1 MPLPEG
7 YVFSQSSLQ
16 DYVDCPRRFQL
27 RHIGRCRWP
36 APETADA
43 LEFERRME
51 LGSAFHRLMRQ
62 LHTGLPAKVLEPVAN
77 SDPCLSLWWSN
88 YVNAPPQE
96 LPDEVRLAE
105 TTLSAGVGAYRV
117 EARYDLLAGKREGRW
132 VIVDWKTGRRR
143 TRRTWLAKRLQ
154 TRIYPLVFVKAGATT
169 NGNVPVSPDQVEML
183 YWFAEFPSQPE
194 RFDYSPEKLAE
205 DSAFLWELVREIDGR
220 SEDIFPLTENEA
232 LCQYCV
238 YRSLCHDNV
247 QAGPLDAWED
257 EDRADTDL
265 EGVDW
270 ESIAPIA
277 F

>member
-43 LEFERRME
+43 LESERRME
-51 LGSAFHRLMRQ
+51 RGSAFHRLMRQ
-62 LHTGLPAKVLEPVAN
+62 LHTGLPAEVLEPVAN
-77 SDPCLSLWWSN
+77 SDPCLSQWWSN
-88 YVNAPPQE
+88 HIRTPPQE

-105 TTLSAGVGAYRV
+105 TTLSACVGAYRV
-117 EARYDLLAGKREGRW
+117 EARYDLLAGKRGGRW
-132 VIVDWKTGRRR
+132 VIVDWKTGQRRSP
-143 TRRTWLAKRLQ
+143 RTWLAQRLQ
-154 TRIYPLVFVKAGATT
+154 TRVYPLVLVKAGATL
-169 NGNVPVSPDQVEML
+169 NGNVPVSPAQVEML
-183 YWFAEFPSQPE
+183 YWFAEVPLQPE
-194 RFDYSPEKLAE
+194 RFGYSPEKLAE
-205 DSAFLWELVREIDGR
+205 DSAFLEELIREIDGR
-220 SEDIFPLTENEA
+220 SEDVFPLTENER

-238 YRSLCHDNV
+238 YRSLCRDSV
-247 QAGPLDAWED
+247 QAGPLDAWEE
-257 EDRADTDL
+257 EDQADTDL

-270 ESIAPIA
+270 ENIAPIA

>member
-51 LGSAFHRLMRQ
+51 QGSAFHRLMRQ
-62 LHTGLPAKVLEPVAN
+62 LHTGVPAKVLEPVAK
-77 SDPCLSLWWSN
+77 SDPCLSQWWSN
-88 YVNAPPQE
+88 YVHTPPRD

-105 TTLSAGVGAYRV
+105 TTLSAPVGAYRV

-132 VIVDWKTGRRR
+132 VIVDWKTGQRRS
-143 TRRTWLAKRLQ
+143 RRTWLTQRLQ
-154 TRIYPLVFVKAGATT
+154 TRIYPLVLVKAGATL
-169 NGNVPVSPDQVEML
+169 NGNVPVSAEQVEML
-183 YWFAEFPSQPE
+183 YWFPEFPLQPE
-194 RFDYSPEKLAE
+194 RFVYSAESLAE
-205 DSAFLWELVREIDGR
+205 DGAFLEELVREIDAC
-220 SEDIFPLTENEA
+220 SEDIFPLTENER
-232 LCQYCV
+232 LCRYCV
-238 YRSLCHDNV
+238 YRSLCRDNV

-257 EDRADTDL
+257 EERAEADL
-265 EGVDW
+265 ESMDW

>member
-1 MPLPEG
+1 MPLPDG
-7 YVFSQSSLQ
+7 YVFSQTSLQ

-43 LEFERRME
+43 LEFERRMDR
-51 LGSAFHRLMRQ
+51 GSAFHRLMRQ
-62 LHTGLPAKVLEPVAN
+62 LHTGLPAEVLEPVAK
-77 SDPCLSLWWSN
+77 SDPCLSRWWSN
-88 YVNAPPQE
+88 YVHTPPHE

-105 TTLSAGVGAYRV
+105 TTLSAGVGTYRV

-132 VIVDWKTGRRR
+132 VIVDWKTGQSRS
-143 TRRTWLAKRLQ
+143 RRTWLAQRMQ
-154 TRIYPLVFVKAGATT
+154 TRIYPLVLVQAGATL

-183 YWFAEFPSQPE
+183 YWFAEFPLQPE
-194 RFDYSPEKLAE
+194 RFDYSPKKLAD
-205 DSAFLWELVREIDGR
+205 DSAFLGQLIREIDGR
-220 SEDIFPLTENEA
+220 SEDIFPLTENEP

-257 EDRADTDL
+257 EDRVDADL